1 MMKFL
6 SYLKSLLGLGSPS
19 YKKCRKSSNWTG
31 ANARCRLMNILS
43 PNMSDSTFN
52 DRVKFAK
59 GRGVDHFNLFLTNE
73 KDGEYAG
80 YSIYGPKFDQKK
92 GLDKDSVSKMLG
104 RVKKLRK
111 MGYSVV
117 LWMTADDTSWNKSMD
132 FAKLCADAK
141 AAGFFKFASAAVVG
155 LEVDEYWSASKVAEN
170 VAILRKVSKL
180 KVGVHQTSNKYDKM
194 GLGDLAFAQVNP
206 GTSVDTIKK
215 FVETVA
221 KATGKP
227 VCMFEMERQE
237 DRKRSEAALAAGAY
251 SAGNW

>member
-1 MMKFL
+1 MKFL

-19 YKKCRKSSNWTG
+19 YKKCVKSSNWAG
-31 ANARCRLMNILS
+31 ANASRRIMNILS
-43 PNMSDSTFN
+43 PNMTESTFN
-52 DRVKFAK
+52 DRVKWAK

-80 YSIYGPKFDQKK
+80 YSVYGPKFDQKK
-92 GLDKDSVSKMLG
+92 GVDKPFAKVMLD

-111 MGYSVV
+111 KGYSVV
-117 LWMTADDTSWNKSMD
+117 LWMTADDTSWNKTMD
-132 FAKLCADAK
+132 FAKLCSDVK
-141 AAGFFKFASAAVVG
+141 KLGFFKFASAVVVG
-155 LEVDEYWSASKVAEN
+155 LEVDEYWSSSKVAEN

-180 KVGVHQTSNKYDKM
+180 KVGVHQVSNKYDKM

-206 GTSVDTIKK
+206 GTEPKK
-215 FVETVA
+215 IGDFVKAVA

-227 VCMFEMERQE
+227 VCMFEMERGP

-251 SAGNW
+251 SVGNW